1 MGHSKKMNT
10 GISFLLKRLFFSL
23 KFSIK
28 NQLAHISPNWF
39 KKRLFKDIEITNI
52 NSLKENRTRE
62 PELFLIKDLIKKD
75 DICFDIG
82 SYHGEYIY
90 QIEKYT
96 NPKNIYAF
104 EPIKFQYKVLKK
116 LFKKS
121 NIFNLALSD
130 SKKNVKIKAPILKNG
145 QISFT
150 RSKLNKEIVE
160 DDEVNFLSFNIS
172 CDTLDNFCINNKIDR
187 INFIKIDVEGS
198 EFDILKGG
206 YNTLKTFKPIM
217 IIEIEDRHHQ
227 NDKINEIFNF
237 INSIGYEIKFFD
249 LISLEY
255 KSIDLFS
262 VSKNQKIEDIK
273 TAKYINN
280 FICFPINV

>member
-1 MGHSKKMNT
+1 MST
-10 GISFLLKRLFFSL
+10 GISFLLKRLFFNL
-23 KFSIK
+23 KFFIK
-28 NQLAHISPNWF
+28 NQLAQIFPNWF
-39 KKRLFKDIEITNI
+39 KKRIFKDIELTNLH
-52 NSLKENRTRE
+52 SLKKNRTRE

-104 EPIKFQYKVLKK
+104 EPIKSQYKVLKK

-121 NIFNLALSD
+121 NIFNIALSD
-130 SKKNVKIKAPILKNG
+130 SKKNAKIKVPILNDG

-160 DDEVNFLSFNIS
+160 DNEVNFLSYNIS
-172 CDTLDNFCINNKIDR
+172 CDTLDNFCINNKIDM

-206 YNTLKTFKPIM
+206 YNTLKKFKPIM

-227 NDKINEIFNF
+227 NDRINEIFKF
-237 INSIGYEIKFFD
+237 IDSIGYEIKFFD
-249 LISLEY
+249 LISFDF

-262 VSKNQKIEDIK
+262 ISKNQKIEDIK
-273 TAKYINN
+273 TDKYINN
-280 FICFPINV
+280 FICFPISV

>member
-1 MGHSKKMNT
+1 
-10 GISFLLKRLFFSL
+10 
-23 KFSIK
+23 
-28 NQLAHISPNWF
+28 
-39 KKRLFKDIEITNI
+39 
-52 NSLKENRTRE
+52 
-62 PELFLIKDLIKKD
+62 LFLIKDYIKKD

-104 EPIKFQYKVLKK
+104 EPIKSQYKVLKK

-121 NIFNLALSD
+121 NIFNIALSD
-130 SKKNVKIKAPILKNG
+130 SIKNAKIKVPILNDG
-145 QISFT
+145 QIAFT

-160 DDEVNFLSFNIS
+160 DNEVDFLSYNIS

-206 YNTLKTFKPIM
+206 YNTLKKFKPIM

-227 NDKINEIFNF
+227 NDKINEIFKF
-237 INSIGYEIKFFD
+237 IDSIGYEIKFFD
-249 LISLEY
+249 LISFDF

-262 VSKNQKIEDIK
+262 VSKNQKIEDMK
-273 TAKYINN
+273 TTKYINN
-280 FICFPINV
+280 FICFPISV